1 MRDLRE
7 DGDAEQQRR
16 EVIDD
21 MVAAGGDRS
30 HLESLTGEQF
40 VRMLAIMALTN
51 ADTLRQSDPDGTG
64 VLVDGCREQTDDEI
78 RVAFE
83 GDSGD

>member
-1 MRDLRE
+1 
-7 DGDAEQQRR
+7 
-16 EVIDD
+16 
-21 MVAAGGDRS
+21 
-30 HLESLTGEQF
+30 

-51 ADTLRQSDPDGTG
+51 ADTLRQSDPDGADAMLAAAREAAGIVDRDRRHVTLSDGTG